1 MNSGILEHCPIFGFV
16 TKTNCYIRI
25 LCDVLYHLIIRNKPL
40 VVVVVETRL
49 WGQDLRQNL
58 SSAETL
64 EKLEESVDGE
74 IADREDL
81 FHSIA
86 CCFQWSSFELRGC
99 SVLMLLS
106 NNFPTV
112 IES

>member
-81 FHSIA
+81 FSQHCLLFPVIKFRAS
-86 CCFQWSSFELRGC
+86 WVL
-99 SVLMLLS
+99 SVD
-106 NNFPTV
+106 V
-112 IES
+112 VK